1 LKSSRKQSNAPF
13 VVGFVVVLV
22 ALVALV
28 GGLIYFRGGIDQRSL
43 PSNPPEYRAVWA
55 NYVPSDVKLFGFEN
69 YSLIHEYNSTFPLF
83 ETFLFFPDAGASVQV
98 ADIGAIL
105 TMVLKTPNETVDMAF
120 LNPTG
125 FSTFASKFASYNAS
139 AVIDGDNSMYY
150 MRRFLNGT
158 YTYGWLAIIPQDR
171 AVAFAIGSTEA
182 QSAIKVCL
190 SVQQGHTESIISTLQ
205 MRQILYIA
213 GGTDGHLS
221 IGLQNF
227 QGVITGAPSTAT
239 VVDAVGSQVEMRRIV
254 QFNSTSEAL
263 SGVADVKHNFL
274 SASTVVDYQS
284 FVLETEYHPISQ
296 LVTYV
301 RFVE

>member
-1 LKSSRKQSNAPF
+1 LKSSRSQSHKPF

-28 GGLIYFRGGIDQRSL
+28 GGLILFRGGVEQRSL
-43 PSNPPEYRAVWA
+43 PSNPPNYSAVWA

-69 YSLIHEYNSTFPLF
+69 YTLIHEYNSTYPRFD
-83 ETFLFFPDAGASVQV
+83 TFLYFPDAGAGVKV
-98 ADIGAIL
+98 ADMGAVL
-105 TMVLKTPNETVDMAF
+105 TMVLANPNETVDMAF
-120 LNPTG
+120 MNPTG
-125 FSTFASKFASYNAS
+125 FSAFASNFSIGGPG
-139 AVIDGDNSMYY
+139 VMDGDNSLYY
-150 MRRFLNGT
+150 ARRYLNGT

-171 AVAFAIGSTEA
+171 AIAFAIGDAEA
-182 QSAIKVCL
+182 KSAIQVCL

-213 GGTDGHLS
+213 GGTGGHLS

-227 QGVITGAPSTAT
+227 QGVVTGAPSTAT

-254 QFNSTSEAL
+254 QFNSTGEAL